1 MSELMTV
8 ATELATVLKDAGLPA
23 FPTLPNRIT
32 PPVAVVQAGSPF
44 MESGGSFGEFKTRWE
59 ITLLTPTGDNS
70 VATEKLYA
78 TLEDAIVSLVN
89 SKYSV
94 EQVSKPYA
102 QDANNAVYVAIDL
115 KIYNYVR
122 I

>member
-8 ATELATVLKDAGLPA
+8 STDLADTLKDAGIPA

-44 MESGGSFGEFKTRWE
+44 LSQGGSFGEFKSRWD
-59 ITLLTPTGDNS
+59 ITLVTPTGANDVS
-70 VATEKLYA
+70 TEKLYVL
-78 TLEDAIVSLVN
+78 LEDSIVALVN
-89 SKYSV
+89 SKYSI
-94 EQVSKPYA
+94 EEVSKPYA
-102 QDANNAVYVAIDL
+102 LEANNATYVAIDL
-115 KIYNYVR
+115 KIYNNVR

>member
-8 ATELATVLKDAGLPA
+8 ATDIAQALKDAGLTA
-23 FPTLPNRIT
+23 FPFLPNRIT
-32 PPVAVVQAGSPF
+32 PPIAVVQAGSPF
-44 MESGGSFGEFKTRWE
+44 MEPGGSFGEFKTRWE
-59 ITLLTPTGDNS
+59 IILVAPTGVNA

-78 TLEDAIVSLVN
+78 LLEDAIVSLVD

-94 EQVSKPYA
+94 EEVSKPYA
-102 QDANNAVYVAIDL
+102 LEVSNATYVAVNI
-115 KIYNYVR
+115 KIYNNVR

>member
-1 MSELMTV
+1 MTV

-59 ITLLTPTGDNS
+59 ITLVTPTGANE
-70 VATEKLYA
+70 VATEKLY
-78 TLEDAIVSLVN
+78 TLLEDAIVSLVN

-94 EQVSKPYA
+94 ETVSKPYA
-102 QDANNAVYVAIDL
+102 LEANNAQYVALDL
-115 KIYNYVR
+115 KVYNYVR

>member
-59 ITLLTPTGDNS
+59 ITLVTPTGANE
-70 VATEKLYA
+70 VATEKLY
-78 TLEDAIVSLVN
+78 TLLEDAIVSLVN

-94 EQVSKPYA
+94 ETVSKPYA
-102 QDANNAVYVAIDL
+102 LEANNAQYVALDL
-115 KIYNYVR
+115 KVYNYVR